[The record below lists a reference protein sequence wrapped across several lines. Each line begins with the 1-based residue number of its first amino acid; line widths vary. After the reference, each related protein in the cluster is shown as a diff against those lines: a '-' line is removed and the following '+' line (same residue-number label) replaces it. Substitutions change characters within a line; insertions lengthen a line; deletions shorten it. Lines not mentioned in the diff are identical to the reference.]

1 MTSPPNF
8 LIIDHNPDS
17 RFLLVK
23 TLLRK
28 FPESG
33 LNECA
38 DADTAVEILRREPI
52 DAIVSHRTIEVD
64 GITLIRTLRAIKPEV
79 PIVMVSSVDRTTAA
93 LEAGASRFLN
103 YDEWLRIG
111 SLVEVLLH
119 SGAAGAAPTPA

>member
-28 FPESG
+28 FPDSR
-33 LNECA
+33 LNECEDA
-38 DADTAVEILRREPI
+38 DAAVEILRREPI

-111 SLVEVLLH
+111 SLVEELLH